1 MLFWRPGSGSG
12 AARPPVSVAPAHSWR
27 RARGAGLGA
36 AGGRGTGA
44 GGGSSWPLARG
55 LGGWGG
61 ECKADVRS
69 QDGPGSGRERRGGSA
84 RPGKDLLGRGNR
96 GRGTQG
102 RLGSPAPKDVALPR
116 NKRLPQSS
124 FRAPG
129 NGVGS
134 ARGRAG
140 ETPPSDSSPGGTL
153 GRQELG
159 MGGGESL
166 RKQTWRSPQPA
177 QGAALPAPNFKKGR
191 YLFKFTPTYR
201 TPSTHTPS

>member
-159 MGGGESL
+159 MGGGGVPSKTDL
-166 RKQTWRSPQPA
+166 AFAPA
-177 QGAALPAPNFKKGR
+177 
-191 YLFKFTPTYR
+191 R
-201 TPSTHTPS
+201 TRRRPPST